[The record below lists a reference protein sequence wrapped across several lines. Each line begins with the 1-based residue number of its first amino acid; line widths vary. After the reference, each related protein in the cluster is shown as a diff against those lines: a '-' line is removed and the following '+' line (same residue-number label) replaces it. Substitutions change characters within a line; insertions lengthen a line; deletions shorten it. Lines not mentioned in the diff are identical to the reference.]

1 MTTPRHILIAQSRYK
16 VKGGEESV
24 IEAERDLLRSRGHTV
39 EILWRLNDDIQ
50 TMPKARLLGETLW
63 SRPSQRL
70 MLQAIAEQR
79 PDIIH
84 LHNIHP
90 LLSPAIYWAIRRTGT
105 PIVQTIH
112 NFRWLCPQGMM
123 LRHEQVCEDCV
134 GRLPWRA
141 VTRRCYRDSA
151 LQSAVLAATYALH
164 TRIGSLHR
172 NADRIIALTGF
183 ARDKLISGGLPADR
197 LVIKG
202 NFLEDP
208 LQGAA
213 LPPDTDRNDRVLY
226 VGRLSEEKGIQVLVK
241 AATALPATLF
251 DVIGQ
256 GPLELP
262 RPDNVTFHGFLD
274 KARIHAAMRRS
285 ALLVLPSLCYEGM
298 PMVLIEAY
306 ANGLPVLASRLG
318 ALADLVEDGVTG
330 LLFNPGDTDDL
341 AAKLRWVQAHPDKIR
356 QMGLRAREKYL
367 AHYTAGR
374 NYERLMQIYAEAAA
388 HRARPH
394 PTSC

>member
-1 MTTPRHILIAQSRYK
+1 MTACRILIAHSRYQ
-16 VKGGEESV
+16 VQGGEESV
-24 IEAERDLLRSRGHTV
+24 IEAELDLLRSRGHTV
-39 EILWRLNDDIQ
+39 DVLWRLNDDIR
-50 TMPKARLLGETLW
+50 TMSRPRLLAETVW
-63 SRPSQRL
+63 SRPSQQM
-70 MLQAIAEQR
+70 MLQAIAAQR
-79 PDIIH
+79 PDVVH

-90 LLSPAIYWAIRRTGT
+90 LLSPSIYWAIRRTGT

-134 GRLPWRA
+134 GKLPWRA

-151 LQSAVLAATYALH
+151 LQSAVLAGTYALH
-164 TRIGSLHR
+164 TWMGSLHR
-172 NADRIIALTGF
+172 NADRIIALTEF
-183 ARDKLISGGLPADR
+183 ARDKLIAGGLPADR
-197 LVIKG
+197 IVIKG

-208 LQGAA
+208 TPAPASDPVRGE
-213 LPPDTDRNDRVLY
+213 RILY
-226 VGRLSEEKGIQVLVK
+226 VGRLSEEKGVQVLVRA
-241 AATALPATLF
+241 AATLTDTAF

-256 GPLELP
+256 GPLALP
-262 RPDNVTFHGFLD
+262 RPDNVTFHGHLD
-274 KARIHAAMRRS
+274 KPKIHAAMRRS

-318 ALADLVEDGVTG
+318 ALAGLVEDGVTG
-330 LLFNPGDTDDL
+330 LLFTPGDADDL
-341 AAKLRWVQAHPDKIR
+341 AAKLRWARAHPEQLR

-367 AHYTAGR
+367 THYTAGR

-388 HRARPH
+388 HRSRPL